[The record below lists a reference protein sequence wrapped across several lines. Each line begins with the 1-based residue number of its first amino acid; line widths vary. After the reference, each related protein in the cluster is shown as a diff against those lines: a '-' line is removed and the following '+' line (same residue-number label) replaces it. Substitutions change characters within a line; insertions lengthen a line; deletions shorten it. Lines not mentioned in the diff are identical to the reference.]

1 MKIDELYKD
10 IPEREMEMRSLSLT
24 PGTLVLFNGDKL
36 YHRVTHLG
44 NNEQRIVLTLEYGSP
59 S

>member
-1 MKIDELYKD
+1 MKLDELYKD

-36 YHRVTHLG
+36 YHRVTVSSML
-44 NNEQRIVLTLEYGSP
+44 RIN
-59 S
+59 